1 MKKLVSKIYLLF
13 IIVLYGVFCYIYATD
28 GLKIQLANKIQKNI
42 YDYVKYEYNPISTQ
56 LYMVGIIGM
65 LITGLVFIFGS
76 MYKMHKYIK
85 KCTEKRLLQII
96 AILAFFVIIIL
107 FLHICRNY
115 FVIANMPIGEEM

>member
-13 IIVLYGVFCYIYATD
+13 IIILYGVFCYIYATD

-56 LYMVGIIGM
+56 LYTVGIIGM

-76 MYKMHKYIK
+76 MYKMYKYIK
-85 KCTEKRLLQII
+85 KCTEKRILQII
-96 AILAFFVIIIL
+96 VVLAFFVIIIL
-107 FLHICRNY
+107 FLHICRNC